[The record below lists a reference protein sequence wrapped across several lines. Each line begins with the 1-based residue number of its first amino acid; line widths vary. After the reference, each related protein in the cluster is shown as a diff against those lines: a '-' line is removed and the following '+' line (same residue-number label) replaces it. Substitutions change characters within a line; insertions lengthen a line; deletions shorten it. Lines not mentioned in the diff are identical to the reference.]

1 MKRYAALE
9 FPEYVNWAPND
20 EVLQEFR
27 DTIEFDTDKEKLI
40 KALSIDALLDM
51 YRGLLVARLH
61 DIQLKRWVRQGVI
74 TKAWLGTGEEA
85 VTVGVCRALGK
96 DDVVGP
102 MIRNAAA
109 LMERGISLETC
120 FAGYLG
126 TTESITQGRDLH
138 IGDPDKGVI
147 PPISHIGD
155 LVPVMAGCALAF
167 KQRNEKR
174 VAVTWTGDGST
185 ATGAFHE
192 GIRVAASMGVPYICI
207 IQNNQVALGTSRS
220 HHSPGMFE
228 SFGASYGVPLLRMS
242 GNHIL
247 DCYATMHQAVQ
258 RCHAGEGPI
267 LIVADTFRMGGHA
280 THDEREARELFDD
293 DVYAYWGARDPIGVF
308 ETYLMRDHQ
317 VTEDALKTIEAS
329 VIKDIDKAAKTASSK
344 VDTHQPDPKTV
355 AHGVYRTV

>member
-9 FPEYVNWAPND
+9 FPEYVNWAPTD
-20 EVLQEFR
+20 EVVQEFR
-27 DTIEFDTDKEKLI
+27 ETIEFNADKKVLI
-40 KALSIDALLDM
+40 EGLSLDALLDM
-51 YRGLLVARLH
+51 YRGLLTARLH

-85 VTVGVCRALGK
+85 VTVGVCRALSK
-96 DDVVGP
+96 NDVVGP

-109 LMERGISLETC
+109 LMERGIPLETC

-126 TTESITQGRDLH
+126 TTESITGGRDLH
-138 IGDPDKGVI
+138 IGDPEKGVI

-167 KQRNEKR
+167 KQRGEQR

-192 GIRVAASMGVPYICI
+192 GIRVAASMNVPYICI
-207 IQNNQVALGTSRS
+207 IQNNQVALGTSRA

-247 DCYATMHQAVQ
+247 DCYATMHQAVEM
-258 RCHAGEGPI
+258 CHAGEGPI

-280 THDEREARELFDD
+280 THDEREARALFDD
-293 DVYAYWGARDPIGVF
+293 DIYAYWGARDPIGMF
-308 ETYLMRDHQ
+308 ETYLMQDHQ
-317 VTEDALKTIEAS
+317 VSEDTLGEIEAR
-329 VIKDIDKAAKTASSK
+329 VIEDIDRAARSAASK
-344 VDTHQPDPKTV
+344 VDTHQPDPNTV
-355 AHGVYRTV
+355 ADGVYRTA